1 MRVRID
7 GSDDYR
13 SWVRARGG
21 LLSLEAGP
29 GIELEV
35 IRDEPGRP
43 VIRLSAEGGEFVQ
56 GPPGPAGAD
65 GLPGAP
71 GPPGPEG
78 PPGSQGPIGPQ
89 GNPGPKGDRG
99 EDGAP
104 GAPGAP
110 GVAGSAGSVG
120 PQGPQGSPGPQGEAG
135 PQGNVGPQGQTG
147 AQGPQGN
154 PGPQGV
160 KGDTGDTGPQG
171 QTGQTGQQGI
181 QGPPGP
187 SAFETVV
194 RQAADVT
201 HSAASF
207 TNTDLVFNFAAN
219 GVYAVDLFLICTSA
233 AATTGY
239 RFAFDTSVAVTTVGL
254 TFAHVLA
261 NTGTVT
267 AGSSRADATAAG
279 LSSGVDTINVP
290 VFSQGKGL
298 LVAGATPGTCRL
310 VFGPEVAAAATFK
323 ANSVLRVHRIV

>member
-104 GAPGAP
+104 GAPG
-110 GVAGSAGSVG
+110 VAGSAGSVG
-120 PQGPQGSPGPQGEAG
+120 P
-135 PQGNVGPQGQTG
+135 
-147 AQGPQGN
+147 QGPQGN

-171 QTGQTGQQGI
+171 QTGQTGQQGIQGI

>member
-104 GAPGAP
+104 GAPG
-110 GVAGSAGSVG
+110 VAGSAGSVG

-171 QTGQTGQQGI
+171 QTGQTGQQGIQGI